1 MLDNRE
7 LAELKKALEERER
20 QLVSEIQAGR
30 TQAAREPF
38 ERLAGEA
45 PDAGDASVADVAID
59 LATAERTRDSQEL
72 REVRGALA
80 RMDAGNLRLVPRVR
94 GADSDRTPAGVA
106 GCAV

>member
-59 LATAERTRDSQEL
+59 LATAERTRDSPGVA
-72 REVRGALA
+72 RSARGACA
-80 RMDAGNLRLVPRVR
+80 NGNGDIWLVPRVR
-94 GADSDRTPAGVA
+94 RADSDRTPAGVA